1 MGARPGSTGTGR
13 GQHGGAMVEQA
24 QRLRRPSWRDPRLG
38 LGVLLVAASVALGSW
53 AVAQADRTTEVL
65 LAVGPLTPGDRISEA
80 ELRPHAIRPD
90 ALTEVY
96 LNGET
101 DLPDDAVATR
111 VVGAGELVP
120 ATAVGTAADVD
131 LRPVAVPLTGPVPA
145 GVAKGAAVD
154 LWITDAGGPGTTR
167 EDDPVEPSLLAAGL
181 VIAELLESDSL
192 FTAAGGSA
200 AQVLVPQA
208 ELPDV
213 LAALSGD
220 MAIVLVPVPGAAP

>member
-1 MGARPGSTGTGR
+1 MGPSPAARVR
-13 GQHGGAMVEQA
+13 EHGGSAMVEQA

-38 LGVLLVAASVALGSW
+38 IGVLLVAGSVALGSW

-65 LAVGPLTPGDRISEA
+65 LAVTPLTPGDRLAEA

-120 ATAVGTAADVD
+120 ATAVGTAADLD
-131 LRPVAVPLTGPVPA
+131 LRPVVVPLTGPVPA
-145 GVAKGAAVD
+145 GVAKGATVD
-154 LWITDAGGPGTTR
+154 LWLTAAGTPGTARDT
-167 EDDPVEPSLLAAGL
+167 EPLEPSLLAAGL
-181 VIAELLESDSL
+181 VVADLLEADSL
-192 FTAAGGSA
+192 FTASGGAA
-200 AQVLVPQA
+200 AQVLVPQS

-220 MAIVLVPVPGAAP
+220 VSVVLVPVPGATR